1 MALAGQRTAINLAAI
16 GKEDVSRGDVLAAKD
31 AVTVTSMI
39 DVKLRMFSSSDRI
52 VMNNSRVHLYS
63 GSAEVLAK
71 VILLD
76 RDALSAGEECFAQL
90 RLEEPMALRRGDK
103 FIIRFY
109 SPIITVGGGS
119 ILDTLPLKHK
129 RNREEVLAGMEIL
142 ADGTTEDIIA
152 AKSGEHR
159 FVRQEELAHELGLL
173 PDEMERFVAGMTGE
187 GGDSP
192 LVRLPDRKLLSR
204 TKYDRMKSG
213 LENIINVYHEANPLA
228 DGIPRQELLSR
239 LRDSW
244 HTDDDKL
251 IQGTV
256 RYLMENGVIED
267 HGKSIALSGF
277 KIEYTPAQLEL
288 KKRIAGMYAE
298 AGLEMIRTEDV
309 MALDRNKGVIAAI
322 LADLTEEGCIIK
334 VNPSY
339 YISVPA
345 WDEVIRTVQT
355 FDGEFTLAEFRDKI
369 GTSRKYAAEYL
380 PALDKA
386 GMTVFNGTT
395 RVVVRK

>member
-1 MALAGQRTAINLAAI
+1 
-16 GKEDVSRGDVLAAKD
+16 
-31 AVTVTSMI
+31 
-39 DVKLRMFSSSDRI
+39 MFSSSDRI

-142 ADGTTEDIIA
+142 AGGSTEDIIA

-173 PDEMERFVAGMTGE
+173 PDEMEKFIAGMTADE
-187 GGDSP
+187 GGESP
-192 LVRLPDRKLLSR
+192 LVRLPDRTLLSR
-204 TKYDRMKSG
+204 AKYEKMKSG
-213 LENIINVYHEANPLA
+213 LEDIINVYHDANPLA

-239 LRDSW
+239 LRETW
-244 HTDDDKL
+244 HSEDDKL
-251 IQGTV
+251 IQGAIKH
-256 RYLMENGVIED
+256 LMDNGVIED

-277 KIEYTPAQLEL
+277 RIEYTPEQLRL
-288 KKRIAGMYAE
+288 KNRIAKMYAE
-298 AGLEMIRTEDV
+298 AGLEMVRTDDI
-309 MALDRNKGVIAAI
+309 MALDKNKGVISAI
-322 LADLTEEGCIIK
+322 LGDLTEEGLIIK

-339 YISVPA
+339 YISTEA
-345 WDEVIRTVQT
+345 WGEVLRAANS
-355 FDGEFTLAEFRDKI
+355 FEGPFTLAEFRDCI
-369 GTSRKYAAEYL
+369 GTSRKYAAEFL

-386 GMTVFNGTT
+386 GITVFDGTSRT
-395 RVVVRK
+395 VVRK